1 VSISNYVIIFFKI
14 LGQVQET
21 LKHLQ
26 CVASVDMPKNV
37 LKAWAELFGFL
48 HEGLVLFGK
57 IIFYTNIFLH

>member
-37 LKAWAELFGFL
+37 LKA
-48 HEGLVLFGK
+48 
-57 IIFYTNIFLH
+57 